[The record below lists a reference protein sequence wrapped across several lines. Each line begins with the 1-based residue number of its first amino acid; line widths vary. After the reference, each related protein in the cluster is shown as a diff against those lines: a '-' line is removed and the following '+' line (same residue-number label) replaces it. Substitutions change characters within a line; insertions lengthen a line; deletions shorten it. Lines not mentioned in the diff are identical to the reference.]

1 MIRSRERVAVVGHP
15 VSHSLSPA
23 IHNAAFAAAG
33 LDWEMVA
40 EDVAPEDGPGLVAAA
55 HGRGLRGLAVTMPH
69 KVVVAES
76 VDSLDP
82 AAAALRSVNTVV
94 FSDGASHGLSTD
106 GDGFVD
112 SLRAAGHDPA
122 GAVVAL
128 IGAGAAAR
136 SIVDGLGRAGVARV
150 LISNRTQAAA
160 EESARLAPMAEV
172 VESGGAGSAIAG
184 ADIVVNTTSV
194 GMGADSR
201 SCPIEPSLLAAG
213 HVVVDIV
220 YHPLETALLRAAAER
235 GAATVDG
242 LGMLVHQAC
251 RQQVAWTGIA
261 PDPVALRA
269 AALAELAHR

>member
-1 MIRSRERVAVVGHP
+1 VIRSRERVAVVGHP

-55 HGRGLRGLAVTMPH
+55 RGRGLRGLAVTMPH

-76 VDSLDP
+76 VDSLDL

-94 FSDGASHGLSTD
+94 FSDGASRGLSTD

-122 GAVVAL
+122 GAVVTL

-150 LISNRTQAAA
+150 LISNRTPAAA
-160 EESARLAPMAEV
+160 EEAARLAPMAEV

-201 SCPIEPSLLAAG
+201 SCPIEPSSLAAG
-213 HVVVDIV
+213 QVVVDIV

>member
-1 MIRSRERVAVVGHP
+1 VTVSRERVAVVGHP

-33 LDWEMVA
+33 LPWEMIA
-40 EDVAPEDGPGLVAAA
+40 QDVAPEDGPGLVAAA
-55 HGRGLRGLAVTMPH
+55 REQGLRGLAVTMPH
-69 KVVVAES
+69 KVVVAET

-82 AAAALRSVNTVV
+82 AASALRSVNTVV
-94 FSDGASHGLSTD
+94 FADGTAHGLSTD

-122 GAVVAL
+122 GATVVL

-136 SIVDGLGRAGVARV
+136 SIVDGLSRAEAARV
-150 LISNRTQAAA
+150 LISNRTPAAA
-160 EESARLAPMAEV
+160 EEAARLASVAEA
-172 VESGGAGSAIAG
+172 VESGGTAAAIA
-184 ADIVVNTTSV
+184 ASDIVVNTTSV
-194 GMGADSR
+194 GMGTDSD
-201 SCPIEPSLLAAG
+201 SCPIEPSLLTGA

-251 RQQVAWTGIA
+251 RQQIEWTGIA
-261 PDPVALRA
+261 PDPIALQA

>member
-201 SCPIEPSLLAAG
+201 SCPIEPSSLAAG
-213 HVVVDIV
+213 QVVVDIV

>member
-1 MIRSRERVAVVGHP
+1 MTVSRERVAVVGHP

-33 LDWEMVA
+33 LPWEMIA
-40 EDVAPEDGPGLVAAA
+40 QDVAPEDGPGLVAAA
-55 HGRGLRGLAVTMPH
+55 REQGLRGLAVTMPH
-69 KVVVAES
+69 KVVVAET

-82 AAAALRSVNTVV
+82 AASALRSVNTVV
-94 FSDGASHGLSTD
+94 FADGTAHGLSTD

-122 GAVVAL
+122 GATVVL

-136 SIVDGLGRAGVARV
+136 SIVDGLSRAGAARV
-150 LISNRTQAAA
+150 LISNRTPAAA
-160 EESARLAPMAEV
+160 EEAARLASVAEA
-172 VESGGAGSAIAG
+172 VESGGTAAAIAA

-194 GMGADSR
+194 GMGADSD
-201 SCPIEPSLLAAG
+201 SCPIEPSLLTGA

-251 RQQVAWTGIA
+251 RQQIEWTGIA
-261 PDPVALRA
+261 PDPIALRA

>member
-1 MIRSRERVAVVGHP
+1 MTASRERVAVVGHP
-15 VSHSLSPA
+15 VAHSLSPA
-23 IHNAAFAAAG
+23 IHNAAFADAG

-40 EDVAPEDGPGLVAAA
+40 EDVAPEDGPGVVASARA
-55 HGRGLRGLAVTMPH
+55 RGLRGLAVTMPH
-69 KVVVAES
+69 KVVVAET

-94 FSDGASHGLSTD
+94 FSDAGSEGLSTD

-112 SLRAAGHDPA
+112 SLRAAGHDPV
-122 GAVVAL
+122 GAAIVL

-136 SIVDGLGRAGVARV
+136 SIVDSLGRSGAGRILVA
-150 LISNRTQAAA
+150 NRTAAA
-160 EESARLAPMAEV
+160 AREAANLAPVGEV
-172 VESGGAGSAIAG
+172 VADGGVDAAIAS
-184 ADIVVNTTSV
+184 ADIVVNTTPV
-194 GMGADSR
+194 GMGADAR
-201 SCPIEPSLLAAG
+201 SCPIDPRWLTPS

-220 YHPLETALLRAAAER
+220 YHPLETALLRAASER

-251 RQQVAWTGIA
+251 RQQIAWTGIA
-261 PDPVALRA
+261 PDPVALRM

>member
-1 MIRSRERVAVVGHP
+1 MIRSREQVAVVGHP

-55 HGRGLRGLAVTMPH
+55 RRRGLRGLAVTMPH

-94 FSDGASHGLSTD
+94 FSDGASRGLSTD

-136 SIVDGLGRAGVARV
+136 SIVDGLGRSGVARV
-150 LISNRTQAAA
+150 LISNRTPAAA
-160 EESARLAPMAEV
+160 EEAARLAPMAEV
-172 VESGGAGSAIAG
+172 VESGGTRSAIAG

-201 SCPIEPSLLAAG
+201 SCPIEPSSLAAG
-213 HVVVDIV
+213 QVVVDIV

-242 LGMLVHQAC
+242 LAMLVHQAC
-251 RQQVAWTGIA
+251 RQQIAWTGIA

>member
-1 MIRSRERVAVVGHP
+1 MTVSRERVAVVGHP

-33 LDWEMVA
+33 LPWEMIA
-40 EDVAPEDGPGLVAAA
+40 QDVAPEDGPGLVAAA
-55 HGRGLRGLAVTMPH
+55 RERGLRGLAVTMPH
-69 KVVVAES
+69 KVVVAET

-82 AAAALRSVNTVV
+82 AASALRSVNTVV
-94 FSDGASHGLSTD
+94 FADGTAHGLSTD

-122 GAVVAL
+122 GATVVL

-136 SIVDGLGRAGVARV
+136 SIIDGLSRAGAARV
-150 LISNRTQAAA
+150 LISNRTPAAA
-160 EESARLAPMAEV
+160 EEAARLASVAEA
-172 VESGGAGSAIAG
+172 VESGGVAAAIAA

-194 GMGADSR
+194 GMGADSD
-201 SCPIEPSLLAAG
+201 SCPIEPSLLTGA

-251 RQQVAWTGIA
+251 RQQIAWTGIA
-261 PDPVALRA
+261 PDPIALRA

>member
-1 MIRSRERVAVVGHP
+1 MTVSRERVAVVGHP

-33 LDWEMVA
+33 LPWEMIA
-40 EDVAPEDGPGLVAAA
+40 QDVSPEDGPGLVAAA
-55 HGRGLRGLAVTMPH
+55 REQGLRGLAVTMPH
-69 KVVVAES
+69 KVVVAET

-82 AAAALRSVNTVV
+82 AASALRSVNTVV
-94 FSDGASHGLSTD
+94 FADGTAHGLSTD

-122 GAVVAL
+122 GTTVVL

-136 SIVDGLGRAGVARV
+136 SIIDGLSRAGAARV
-150 LISNRTQAAA
+150 LISNRTPAAA
-160 EESARLAPMAEV
+160 EEAARLASVAEA
-172 VESGGAGSAIAG
+172 VESGGVAAAIAA

-194 GMGADSR
+194 GMGADSD
-201 SCPIEPSLLAAG
+201 SCPIEPSLLTGA

-251 RQQVAWTGIA
+251 RQQIASTGIA
-261 PDPVALRA
+261 PDPIALRA